1 MAAMTLEQLLIFVAV
16 AERGHITQGA
26 RDLKL
31 TQSAPSAA
39 IARSRHVMRRSFSI
53 GWDGVL
59 VLSPD
64 QPWAKHRPDPSSAL
78 KSRALGLPKTRLRN
92 TVDLRGGSAGLG
104 VKPQD
109 LIALELSSNEAVRAA
124 VEAGAGVTIIS
135 KLVAASSPKS
145 GSLVAV
151 DIDLPKRRF
160 FTLRH
165 KERHVTHAAREFYG
179 LVTDGLGGSG
189 TASKRS
195 TQGL

>member
-1 MAAMTLEQLLIFVAV
+1 MFEAALL
-16 AERGHITQGA
+16 
-26 RDLKL
+26 
-31 TQSAPSAA
+31 
-39 IARSRHVMRRSFSI
+39 
-53 GWDGVL
+53 
-59 VLSPD
+59 
-64 QPWAKHRPDPSSAL
+64 
-78 KSRALGLPKTRLRN
+78 
-92 TVDLRGGSAGLG
+92 GLG

-109 LIALELSSNEAVRAA
+109 LDFALELSSNEAVRAA

-179 LVTDGLGGSG
+179 LVTEAGGQQDGKQEVHTRFVIFCTRPL
-189 TASKRS
+189 
-195 TQGL
+195 